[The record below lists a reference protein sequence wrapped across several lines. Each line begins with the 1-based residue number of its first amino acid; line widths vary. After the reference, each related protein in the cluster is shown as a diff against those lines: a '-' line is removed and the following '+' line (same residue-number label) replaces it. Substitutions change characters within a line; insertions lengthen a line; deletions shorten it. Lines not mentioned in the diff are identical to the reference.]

1 MNQKVNI
8 IPKCYPSQNLSELV
22 EIPNETKCGYLKT
35 DGKVNEVECVIYEPW
50 KINKKNEEDFKEALR
65 TEARNR
71 KMLK

>member
-8 IPKCYPSQNLSELV
+8 IPKCYPSQNLCELV

-35 DGKVNEVECVIYEPW
+35 DGKGNEVECVIYEPW